1 MIEAVHEAFPQ
12 ALIYVRAYDRRA
24 VIRLKRT
31 PVSGIVR
38 EVMESA
44 VKMARLALEDAGVN
58 LEAINRAEDIY
69 RNNDR
74 ERLKIQIEA
83 GDIRAARDRII
94 TAPTPKET

>member
-1 MIEAVHEAFPQ
+1 
-12 ALIYVRAYDRRA
+12 
-24 VIRLKRT
+24 
-31 PVSGIVR
+31 VR

-94 TAPTPKET
+94 TAPTPQAT